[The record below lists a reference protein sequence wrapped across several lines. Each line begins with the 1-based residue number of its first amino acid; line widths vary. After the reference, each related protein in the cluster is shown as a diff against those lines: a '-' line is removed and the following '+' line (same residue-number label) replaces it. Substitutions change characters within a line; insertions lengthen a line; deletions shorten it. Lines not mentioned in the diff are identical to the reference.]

1 MFHPNR
7 QEQAGTSLGLHKIM
21 LSEKTQI
28 QNEDNYFSLITFF
41 ICLTISG
48 AAVGPTGQ
56 EEERLSLPK
65 GLENRLCLVAVS
77 NVGGEEFW
85 RSWV

>member
-28 QNEDNYFSLITFF
+28 QNEGNYFSLITFF